1 MMALLKLA
9 GIPKATYYYYVQ
21 KNQKTDK
28 YKELKELM
36 RSIFYEHNA
45 RYGYRRITLELRN
58 RGVVVNHK
66 LVLKLMNEMLLR
78 CKVRRKKYKSYKG
91 EVGKSAPH
99 VIKRDFK
106 AEKPRQKWTTDVSE
120 FSISAGKLYLS
131 PILDMFNGEIISY
144 HVGRSPNFQQ
154 TMLMLDSAFSQ
165 FEDLSGLIL
174 HSDQG
179 WQYRQ
184 VEYQHHLEKRRIT
197 QSMSRK
203 GNCLDN
209 TIMENFFGIMK
220 SEMFYGHEKEF
231 QTLEELELAIKE
243 YIEYYNNRR
252 IKLRLKG
259 MSPVQY
265 REHFEKS
272 IA

>member
-1 MMALLKLA
+1 MVALLELA
-9 GIPKATYYYYVQ
+9 GIPKATYYYYEK
-21 KNQKTDK
+21 KNKKNDK
-28 YKELKELM
+28 YKELKEQIQ
-36 RSIFYEHNA
+36 SIFYAHKK
-45 RYGYRRITLELRN
+45 RYGYRRITLELHNQGIR
-58 RGVVVNHK
+58 VNHK
-66 LVLKLMNEMLLR
+66 LVLKLMKEMDLH
-78 CKVRRKKYKSYKG
+78 CKVRRQKYKSYKG

-99 VIKRDFK
+99 LIKRDFH
-106 AEKPRQKWTTDVSE
+106 ADKPNQKWTTDVSE

-144 HVGRSPNFQQ
+144 NVGKSPNFQQ
-154 TMLMLDSAFSQ
+154 TMFMLNDALKKFP
-165 FEDLSGLIL
+165 DLNGLVL

-184 VEYQHHLEKRRIT
+184 MEYQYTLKKNGRM

-209 TIMENFFGIMK
+209 AIMENFFGIMK
-220 SEMFYGHEKEF
+220 SEMFFGHEKEF
-231 QTLEELELAIKE
+231 QTLEELELAIRE

-259 MSPVQY
+259 MSPVRY
-265 REHFEKS
+265 REHYKKS